1 MLAKKEK
8 NANVFYTL
16 TGVGLNGCSRQAC
29 TLTLAIVMLS
39 HNTLAGAE
47 CVIGTVLIIFYIFLG
62 DTPSGLASFRGVNV
76 IVGRHNSKF
85 RVIQRLVRAEESL
98 LQFFRFTL
106 HPSLFTQ
113 VYEIHRTHRTVVFVL

>member
-47 CVIGTVLIIFYIFLG
+47 CVIGTVLIIFYYI
-62 DTPSGLASFRGVNV
+62 FRGYT
-76 IVGRHNSKF
+76 F
-85 RVIQRLVRAEESL
+85 RFGVIQRGKYNCLAS
-98 LQFFRFTL
+98 
-106 HPSLFTQ
+106 
-113 VYEIHRTHRTVVFVL
+113 